1 MNEDRYYQP
10 QDNNEADEIQERI
23 DYKLKN
29 KNNPYTAENISEA
42 ISDDALVQSLE
53 TLATLLTKGDTH
65 AVGVVL
71 SAVLFTYWE
80 NRSEREVINNL

>member
-53 TLATLLTKGDTH
+53 TLA
-65 AVGVVL
+65 
-71 SAVLFTYWE
+71 
-80 NRSEREVINNL
+80 